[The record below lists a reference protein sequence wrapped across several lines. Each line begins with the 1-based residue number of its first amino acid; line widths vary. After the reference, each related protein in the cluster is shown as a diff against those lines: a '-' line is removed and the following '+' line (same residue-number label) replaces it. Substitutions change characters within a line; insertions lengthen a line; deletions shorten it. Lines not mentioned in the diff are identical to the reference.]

1 MMRSFSKSGSTSML
15 TDKEKAFNRY
25 CLTNKEVSY
34 NLMRI
39 EMAVVQMSYY
49 GNRSSDVTLTTDS
62 SEILD
67 AIYTVLTNEGF
78 KYSFNLPNKVLT
90 ISIF

>member
-1 MMRSFSKSGSTSML
+1 MIRSFSKSGSTSML

-62 SEILD
+62 SEVLD
-67 AIYTVLTNEGF
+67 AIYTVLANEGF

>member
-1 MMRSFSKSGSTSML
+1 MIRSFSKSGSTSML

-25 CLTNKEVSY
+25 CLNNKEVSY

-62 SEILD
+62 SEVLD
-67 AIYTVLTNEGF
+67 AIYTVLTNEWF